1 MNLTALKHQVS
12 RHKNNIPGWRTNR
25 KIVVIESDDWGSIRM
40 PSRKIY
46 EKLLKAGLRVDLCP
60 YNKYDSLASEEDLSA
75 LFGVLTKFQDK
86 NGNHPVITANS
97 LVANPDFEK
106 IKDTGFKEYHF
117 EPFTKT
123 LERYPNHS
131 GSFKLWQ
138 EGMEKKLFHPQF
150 HGREHLNVRRWM
162 KQLQMGSKET
172 MLAFENQLFGIST
185 NITTEKRKSYL
196 AALDWDDESD
206 LAYHKE
212 LLSEGLDLFEDFFKY
227 KSTSYIATNYTWDP
241 EIESTLAGKGVRFIQ
256 GAGTQS
262 KPGLSGNTLI
272 RHWLG
277 QKNAFGQTYLTRNC
291 SFEPSL
297 NEKKDWVS
305 SCLKEM
311 EIAFF
316 WKKPAVISSHRLNF
330 IGFINESNRN
340 RNLKYLESLL
350 KTIVKKWPEVEFLSS
365 EQLGE
370 VIISKELK

>member
-1 MNLTALKHQVS
+1 MNTKYLKKFVFSGLKSLQA
-12 RHKNNIPGWRTNR
+12 WRTNH

-40 PSRKIY
+40 PSKGVY
-46 EKLLKAGLRVDLCP
+46 EKLLKAGIRVDRCP

-75 LFGVLTKFQDK
+75 LFEALSKFQDK
-86 NGNHPVITANS
+86 NGNQPVITANS

-106 IKDTGFKEYHF
+106 IKNSGFCEYHF

-123 LERYPNHS
+123 LERYHNHS
-131 GSFKLWQ
+131 GSFNLWQ
-138 EGMEKKLFHPQF
+138 EGIEKKLFYPQF
-150 HGREHLNVRRWM
+150 HGREHLNVKRWM
-162 KQLQMGSKET
+162 KQLQKGSKET

-196 AALDWDDESD
+196 AALDWDEESD

-212 LLSEGLDLFEDFFKY
+212 LLSKGLDLFEDLFKY
-227 KSTSYIATNYTWDP
+227 RSASYIATNYTWHPDIEP
-241 EIESTLAGKGVRFIQ
+241 ELAIKGIRFIQ

-291 SFEPSL
+291 GFEPSL
-297 NEKKDWVS
+297 NETRDWVS
-305 SCLKEM
+305 SCIKEI

-316 WKKPAVISSHRLNF
+316 WKKPAVISSHRLNY
-330 IGFINESNRN
+330 IGFIDESNRT
-340 RNLKYLESLL
+340 RNLKYLENLL
-350 KTIVKKWPEVEFLSS
+350 KTIVSKWPEVEFLTSDK
-365 EQLGE
+365 LGLA
-370 VIISKELK
+370 ITSKEQK